1 MLVREALG
9 ELVRVIEPLLGEF
22 HVAFEAVLLGFVF
35 HVELLELIDFFD
47 DFVELVS
54 FLLKVLVCGF

>member
-9 ELVRVIEPLLGEF
+9 ELVRVIEPLLGQL